1 MNKYTS
7 KPYTVEEINR
17 ICDLYK
23 NGASLKNV
31 AIMVKRKRDNV
42 KKILIENNLW
52 FKKKIKPTDEQLIK
66 ILYVDNKYS
75 LDKVANQTEYSK
87 MQIKSFLK
95 KQNLIRGGTSN
106 GIKINLTDDQK
117 DLIKKLYLIDKKNC
131 EEISE
136 LTGLNKN
143 YINKHLSN
151 SNYRRTKSEVISLR
165 QKGKKR
171 SMEVVKK
178 LTEAQRRLAKSGN
191 RKQTGG
197 YCKFYYINGLKC
209 QGTYEKHYIE
219 LIVKN
224 NGLLPDEGDNI
235 LTPFGIYYSD
245 FKLNNELI
253 EIKSDYTYDILI
265 GLKPNRFTKKID
277 TNQYDKIKW
286 VNENIMPVNIIVVD
300 KKNNKLIK
308 KIIL

>member
-1 MNKYTS
+1 
-7 KPYTVEEINR
+7 
-17 ICDLYK
+17 
-23 NGASLKNV
+23 
-31 AIMVKRKRDNV
+31 MVKRKRDNV

-151 SNYRRTKSEVISLR
+151 SNYRRTKSEAISLR

>member
-151 SNYRRTKSEVISLR
+151 SNYRRTKSEAISLR

>member
-23 NGASLKNV
+23 NGTSLKNV

-151 SNYRRTKSEVISLR
+151 SNYRRTKSEAISLR